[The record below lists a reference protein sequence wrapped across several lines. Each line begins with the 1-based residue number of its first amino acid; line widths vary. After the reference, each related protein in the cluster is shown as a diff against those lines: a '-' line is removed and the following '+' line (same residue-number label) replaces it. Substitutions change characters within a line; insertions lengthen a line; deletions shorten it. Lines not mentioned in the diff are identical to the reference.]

1 MSASVRFMRGVSS
14 SWAAIVII
22 AVTQIYQVRI
32 ARQELSVAEFAL
44 FGILSNLIAAFLI
57 AEVGVRASFSR
68 LLLDARNKG
77 GEAYR
82 RFWASAAMVFR
93 VQGLAIGLLALACTP
108 FLGSWFNVADAH
120 LATARAV
127 FLLLGGISAFGYAF
141 GHHSVSLLATQ
152 HFVVPNFVNILAGVA
167 GFGAFVFG
175 IRSGYGLYAYVFS
188 VVPGLFTACVVF
200 PLITKRL
207 KIAPAAGLRDVS
219 RGEIRRIFVLGF
231 DLFWVALYNLVLGHT
246 LLLYGGFL
254 LTAAEIAILT
264 VNLKFVQFALQIA
277 QRIPGTAEPALA
289 QMVTVQDFARFR
301 PSWLLAAKGALGC
314 TILGTGILYL
324 WAGFAVGHWTSPADQ
339 MSHWPLLMVCLL
351 PLRYITHTVCVLACT
366 IFKAANQLRIALAW
380 ELMLY
385 TALAFPL
392 GRAFGVGGLLAAS
405 IFSLLGGSLIPG
417 LRLVRRMGQFPP
429 GVVPAAIARTLLP
442 GFALLFVVA
451 GLVPHPESTE
461 LLQRCIL
468 TLGWAGAA
476 LGLVWFVGLDG
487 AERVS
492 IRGKIALFRRPA

>member
-1 MSASVRFMRGVSS
+1 MSASVRLMRGVSS
-14 SWAAIVII
+14 GWASIVII

-32 ARQELSVAEFAL
+32 ARRELSEAEFAL
-44 FGILSNLIAAFLI
+44 FGVLSNLVAAFLI

-68 LLLDARNKG
+68 LLLDARNEG

-82 RFWASAAMVFR
+82 RFWASAALVFR

-108 FLGSWFNVADAH
+108 FLGGWFQVAEPQ

-127 FLLLGGISAFGYAF
+127 FLLLGGISALGYAF

-167 GFGAFVFG
+167 GFGAFFLG
-175 IRSGYGLYAYVFS
+175 IRNGYGLYAYVFS
-188 VVPGLFTACVVF
+188 VVPHLFAACVVF

-231 DLFWVALYNLVLGHT
+231 DLFWVALYNLILGHT

-254 LTAAEIAILT
+254 LSAAEIAILT
-264 VNLKFVQFALQIA
+264 VNLKFVQFGLQVA
-277 QRIPGTAEPALA
+277 QRIPGTAEPVLA

-351 PLRYITHTVCVLACT
+351 PLRYIVHTVCVLACT
-366 IFKAANQLRIALAW
+366 IFKAANQLRFALAW
-380 ELMLY
+380 ELVLY

-392 GRAFGVGGLLAAS
+392 GRAFGVGGLLAAN

-417 LRLVRRMGQFPP
+417 LRLVRRLGQFPP
-429 GVVPAAIARTLLP
+429 GVVPGAIARTLLP

-451 GLVPHPESTE
+451 GLVPHPESIA

-476 LGLVWFVGLDG
+476 VGLVWFAGLDG

>member
-1 MSASVRFMRGVSS
+1 MSL
-14 SWAAIVII
+14 IVI

-32 ARQELSVAEFAL
+32 ARRELSEAEFAL
-44 FGILSNLIAAFLI
+44 FGVLSNLITAFLI

-68 LLLDARNKG
+68 LLLDARNEG
-77 GEAYR
+77 CEAYR

-108 FLGSWFNVADAH
+108 FLGGWFHVADAQ
-120 LATARAV
+120 LATARSM
-127 FLLLGGISAFGYAF
+127 FLLLGGISALGYAF

-152 HFVVPNFVNILAGVA
+152 HFVVLNFVTILVGVA
-167 GFGAFVFG
+167 GFGTFVFC

-188 VVPGLFTACVVF
+188 GVPSLFAACVVF

-207 KIAPAAGLRDVS
+207 QIAPQVSVRDVS
-219 RGEIRRIFVLGF
+219 RVEIWRIFVLGF
-231 DLFWVALYNLVLGHT
+231 DLFWVALYNLILGHT

-254 LTAAEIAILT
+254 LSTAEIAILT
-264 VNLKFVQFALQIA
+264 VNLKFVQFGLQVA
-277 QRIPGTAEPALA
+277 QRIPGTAEPVLA

-301 PSWLLAAKGALGC
+301 PNWLLAAKGALGC

-366 IFKAANQLRIALAW
+366 LFKAANQLRFALAW
-380 ELMLY
+380 ELVLY

-417 LRLVRRMGQFPP
+417 LRLVRRLGQFPP
-429 GVVPAAIARTLLP
+429 GVVPVAIARTLLP
-442 GFALLFVVA
+442 GFVLLFVVA
-451 GLVPHPESTE
+451 GLVPHPESIE
-461 LLQRCIL
+461 LFQRCLL

-476 LGLVWFVGLDG
+476 LGLVWFAGFDR
-487 AERVS
+487 AERAA
-492 IRGKIALFRRPA
+492 IREKFTLFRRPA